1 MPKSFARLALFVFL
15 TGTLLTTPV
24 FSRTTRPDKP
34 ASAPVVVSFG
44 SECCGINRAA
54 FDKLERFV
62 KAFEK
67 AHRVKIVSE
76 RRHWGK
82 EGEFDV
88 TFPLTGIEKSRQ
100 SLFRKELVELLKSE
114 RLVTVR

>member
-1 MPKSFARLALFVFL
+1 MPKMLFHLALSVFL
-15 TGTLLTTPV
+15 TATIFAFPG
-24 FSRTTRPDKP
+24 FSHTARQEKAAT
-34 ASAPVVVSFG
+34 APLVVSFG
-44 SECCGINRAA
+44 SECCGINRKA
-54 FDKLERFV
+54 FEKLERFV

-67 AHRVKIVSE
+67 SHKVKIASE

-88 TFPLTGIEKSRQ
+88 IFPLTGIGAP
-100 SLFRKELVELLKSE
+100 LKIRFKAEVRAALKDE